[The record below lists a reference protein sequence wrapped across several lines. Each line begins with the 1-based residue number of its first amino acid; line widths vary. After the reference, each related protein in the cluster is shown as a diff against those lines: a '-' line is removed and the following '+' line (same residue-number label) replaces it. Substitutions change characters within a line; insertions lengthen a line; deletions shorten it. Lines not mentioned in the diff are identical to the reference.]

1 MVINEAS
8 SISCEITIVVAM
20 RKFTSHMEIM
30 VVVGRG
36 LIIFI
41 LERGGEVIKRGQNRG
56 NNGMQ
61 AVNKKV

>member
-41 LERGGEVIKRGQNRG
+41 LERGGGG
-56 NNGMQ
+56 GY
-61 AVNKKV
+61 